1 MPSMVQQRL
10 ITHSAHLVSQAEDAW
25 CVADVCLVQ
34 ALWIVVGQH
43 LHDTSAQNSS
53 VSTGPLDLLQQKS
66 CCSQLLLNLS
76 NRCLCPPIAF
86 YCHTSA
92 QHSAVSTGGQ
102 QAQHAATSCTSSTT
116 SCSAF
121 QPDTAVHCPDFKP
134 AGACSLSCSSSLA

>member
-34 ALWIVVGQH
+34 ALWVVVGQH
-43 LHDTSAQNSS
+43 LQDTSAQNSS

-66 CCSQLLLNLS
+66 CYSQLLLNLS

-92 QHSAVSTGGQ
+92 Q
-102 QAQHAATSCTSSTT
+102 QAQHAATSCTSSIT
-116 SCSAF
+116 SCSAV
-121 QPDTAVHCPDFKP
+121 QPDTAVHCPDFKL